1 MPPMSGIG
9 ASFPGSFLTAIAT
22 CRWDRLQCSSDR
34 RQTPEQQLRV
44 PPPHPTHRLDHAFFP
59 PCCYVCFELSIECC
73 PGRCGSSGP
82 PLGDFQ
88 QTFCLAARSR
98 IEEKLSE
105 RLCQNGLELRHD
117 GLDVRRDHM
126 SIERSLVLPA
136 FERQEAARLA
146 NDFHQRV
153 DQTPPVT

>member
-1 MPPMSGIG
+1 MF
-9 ASFPGSFLTAIAT
+9 ALNY
-22 CRWDRLQCSSDR
+22 RSS
-34 RQTPEQQLRV
+34 V
-44 PPPHPTHRLDHAFFP
+44 
-59 PCCYVCFELSIECC
+59 
-73 PGRCGSSGP
+73 PGRCGSSGL
-82 PLGDFQ
+82 PLGAFQ

-136 FERQEAARLA
+136 LERQEAARLA

-153 DQTPPVT
+153 DQTPRLLGGRFGEGNQQRAEFIRLVLLGYDFRDHEVAALSRRLGG